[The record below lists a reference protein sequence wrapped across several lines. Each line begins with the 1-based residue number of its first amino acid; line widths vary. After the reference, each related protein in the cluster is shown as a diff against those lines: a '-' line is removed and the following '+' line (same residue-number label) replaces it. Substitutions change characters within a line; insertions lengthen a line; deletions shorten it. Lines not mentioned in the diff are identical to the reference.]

1 MLAMFAAFATKYYQL
16 KADTSSAQSFTVL
29 KNFFTYVDDLHYNV
43 FNKDFEKAEFKEK
56 VEEITGLKIS
66 DKESEYLFRMV
77 DVNRNGNFYNFIY
90 FFIFLFN
97 DERKLIY

>member
-90 FFIFLFN
+90 F
-97 DERKLIY
+97 LIYLFI